1 MKRDNYTLRIW
12 EGGTFR
18 REIKGLSYGEAVT
31 MAEERALSCNA
42 ITVKVYAPNGKPLLH
57 YGHYIDNDED

>member
-1 MKRDNYTLRIW
+1 MKSDAYILRIW

-31 MAEERALSCNA
+31 MAEERALMQNN
-42 ITVKVYAPNGKPLLH
+42 ITVRVYAPGGQQILH
-57 YGHYIDNDED
+57 YGPYIHTR